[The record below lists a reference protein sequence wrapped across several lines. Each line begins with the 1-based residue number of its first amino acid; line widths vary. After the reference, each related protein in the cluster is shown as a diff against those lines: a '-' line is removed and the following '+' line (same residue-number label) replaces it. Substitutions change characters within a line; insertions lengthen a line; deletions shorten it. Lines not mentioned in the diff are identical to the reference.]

1 MKILMI
7 EDDETIVYG
16 VKTYLARYDMDVVAA
31 SRLGDVGEEQIR
43 SADLLI
49 LDVNL
54 PDGSGFDF
62 LNWVRSFSKLPI
74 LMLTVKGDED
84 YVVKGL
90 SQGADEYVAKPFSLP
105 VLKARVDNLFKRLG
119 PEEELLEFREL
130 ILDRQ
135 SKMAILRGD
144 AVDLNR
150 QEFDLLAM
158 LLANRGRQLLRSQ
171 LIDEVWGFGDEV
183 NDNTLTV
190 AVKRLRKKLGP
201 YGHFIKTVRGMGYFW
216 EDGDE

>member
-31 SRLGDVGEEQIR
+31 SRLGEVGEEQIR
-43 SADLLI
+43 FADLLI

-90 SQGADEYVAKPFSLP
+90 SEGADEYVAKPFSLP
-105 VLKARVDNLFKRLG
+105 VLKARIDNLFKRLG
-119 PEEELLEFREL
+119 PEEESMEFKEL

-135 SKMAILRGD
+135 SKMAILRGK

-216 EDGDE
+216 EDGDD

>member
-16 VKTYLARYDMDVVAA
+16 VKTYLAWYDMEVVAA
-31 SRLGDVGEEQIR
+31 GRLGDVGEEQIR

-105 VLKARVDNLFKRLG
+105 VLKARIDNLFKRLG
-119 PEEELLEFREL
+119 PEEESMEFKEL

-135 SKMAILRGD
+135 SKMAILRGK

-216 EDGDE
+216 EDGDD

>member
-16 VKTYLARYDMDVVAA
+16 VKTYLTRYDMEVVAA
-31 SRLGDVGEEQIR
+31 GRLGDVGEEQIR

-84 YVVKGL
+84 SVVKGL
-90 SQGADEYVAKPFSLP
+90 SQGADEYVAKPFSLS
-105 VLKARVDNLFKRLG
+105 VLKARIDNLFKRLG
-119 PEEELLEFREL
+119 PEEELLEFKEL

-135 SKMAILRGD
+135 SKMAILRGK
-144 AVDLNR
+144 ALDLNR

-216 EDGDE
+216 EDGDD

>member
-16 VKTYLARYDMDVVAA
+16 VKTYLARYDMEVVAA
-31 SRLGDVGEEQIR
+31 SRLGDVDEEQIR

-105 VLKARVDNLFKRLG
+105 VLKARIDNLFKRLG
-119 PEEELLEFREL
+119 PEEELPEFKEL

-135 SKMAILRGD
+135 SKTAILRGD
-144 AVDLNR
+144 TLDLNK

-158 LLANRGRQLLRSQ
+158 LLAHRGRQLLRSQ

-216 EDGDE
+216 EDGDD

>member
-7 EDDETIVYG
+7 EDDETIAYG

-105 VLKARVDNLFKRLG
+105 VLKARIDNLFKRLG
-119 PEEELLEFREL
+119 PEAELSEFKEL

-135 SKMAILRGD
+135 SKTAILRGD

-158 LLANRGRQLLRSQ
+158 LLEHRGRQLLRSQ

-216 EDGDE
+216 EDGDD

>member
-16 VKTYLARYDMDVVAA
+16 VKTYLARFGMDVVAA
-31 SRLGDVGEEQIR
+31 SRLGDVGEEQIC

-90 SQGADEYVAKPFSLP
+90 SEGADEYVAKPFSLP
-105 VLKARVDNLFKRLG
+105 VLKVRIDNLFKRRG
-119 PEEELLEFREL
+119 PEEELLEFKEL
-130 ILDRQ
+130 ILDSQ
-135 SKMAILRGD
+135 SKMAILRGN

-158 LLANRGRQLLRSQ
+158 LLEHRGRQLLRSQ

-201 YGHFIKTVRGMGYFW
+201 YGRFIKTVRGMGYFW
-216 EDGDE
+216 EDGDD

>member
-16 VKTYLARYDMDVVAA
+16 VKTYLARYDMEVVAA
-31 SRLGDVGEEQIR
+31 SRLGDVDEEQIR

-105 VLKARVDNLFKRLG
+105 VLKARIDNLFKRRV
-119 PEEELLEFREL
+119 PEEELPEFKEL

-144 AVDLNR
+144 TLDLNK

-158 LLANRGRQLLRSQ
+158 LLAHRGRQLLRSQ

-216 EDGDE
+216 EDGDD

>member
-16 VKTYLARYDMDVVAA
+16 VKTYLARYDMEVVAA

-105 VLKARVDNLFKRLG
+105 VLKARIDNLFKRLG
-119 PEEELLEFREL
+119 PEEELPEFKEL

-144 AVDLNR
+144 TLDLNK

-158 LLANRGRQLLRSQ
+158 LLAHRGRKLLRSQ

-216 EDGDE
+216 EDGDD

>member
-16 VKTYLARYDMDVVAA
+16 VKTYLARYEMDVVAA
-31 SRLGDVGEEQIR
+31 SRLGDVGEEQIC

-74 LMLTVKGDED
+74 LMLTVKGGED

-90 SQGADEYVAKPFSLP
+90 SEGADEYVAKPFSLP
-105 VLKARVDNLFKRLG
+105 VLKARIDNLFKRLG
-119 PEEELLEFREL
+119 PEKEPMEFKEL
-130 ILDRQ
+130 ILDGQ
-135 SKMAILRGD
+135 SKMAILRGN
-144 AVDLNR
+144 AMDLNR
-150 QEFDLLAM
+150 QEFDRLAM

-216 EDGDE
+216 EDGDD

>member
-90 SQGADEYVAKPFSLP
+90 SLGADEYVAKPFSLP
-105 VLKARVDNLFKRLG
+105 VLKARIDNLFKRLG
-119 PEEELLEFREL
+119 PEEEPLEFKEL

-158 LLANRGRQLLRSQ
+158 LLAHRGRQLLRGQ
-171 LIDEVWGFGDEV
+171 LIDEVWGFGGEV

-216 EDGDE
+216 EDGDD